1 MNAAV
6 YYGPNDIRLENLD
19 FNEACKND
27 MNLLRVLSCSV
38 CSYDVRTYRNGNF
51 KVTPP
56 VILGHEI
63 CAELVEE
70 YKSSNL
76 YLKPQ
81 TRVSIYPVIPCLEC
95 WYCHKRKF
103 NLCNNLKEVG
113 STINGGFAEYIA
125 IPKKVFEIGGII
137 PVSDNITNEEASLI
151 EPLACCINS
160 VNQVKDME
168 FESAIIFGDGP
179 IGLMQLMLLKRF
191 LKISVTMIGKIKH
204 RLETAKKL
212 GADLVILSDD
222 DSELSN
228 GLNQIKEI
236 NGRFSPNLIFISN
249 NNPGCIKSALKLVNK
264 NGRIILFSGFKN
276 KLYHQ
281 KKSSSINIDPNFLHY
296 NQVSISG
303 SFSSNP
309 VNLKEAMDL
318 VDSREIDLH
327 SLISNT
333 YSIDKIKEAFNTSE
347 SFIGIKSII
356 NDF

>member
-6 YYGPNDIRLENLD
+6 YYGPNDIRVENLD
-19 FNEACKND
+19 FNITSKSD
-27 MNLLRVLSCSV
+27 TNLLKVLSCSV

-51 KVTPP
+51 KVAPP

-63 CAELVEE
+63 CAELIKE

-76 YLKPQ
+76 SIKPQ

-95 WYCHKRKF
+95 WYCQNGRF
-103 NLCNNLKEVG
+103 NLCNNLKELG
-113 STINGGFAEYIA
+113 STVNGGFAEYIA
-125 IPKKVFEIGGII
+125 IPKEVFEIGGII

-160 VNQVKDME
+160 LNQVKDLE
-168 FESAIIFGDGP
+168 FGSAIIFGDGP
-179 IGLMQLMLLKRF
+179 IGLMQLMLVKRF

-204 RLETAKKL
+204 RLDTAKKL

-222 DSELSN
+222 NTEFSSII
-228 GLNQIKEI
+228 NQITEM
-236 NGRFSPNLIFISN
+236 NGKFSPNLIFISN
-249 NNPGCIKSALKLVNK
+249 NNAECIESALKLVNK

-276 KLYHQ
+276 NSSHQ
-281 KKSSSINIDPNFLHY
+281 KQSPSINIDPNFLHY
-296 NQVSISG
+296 NQIFIGG

-309 VNLKEAMDL
+309 VNFAEAMKI
-318 VDSREIDLH
+318 VDSKEIKLQ

-333 YSIDKIKEAFNTSE
+333 FSIDKIREAFSASE

-356 NDF
+356 NEF